1 MRDTAKKLLRFFARI
16 LVATV
21 LLVWAFSQV
30 DFGQF
35 RQVVSSARWEC
46 VLGVWL
52 FTAVFFWLQCLTMEM
67 ILRKQDCRVGVNT
80 LFGVSCIT
88 AFYSLIL
95 PGILST
101 GVKWYILKRLTGKG
115 SQVLSSMLY
124 NQVTLSVVMIV
135 VGLAALIATNPTQTL
150 FPGVQSTWIVPV
162 VCGVLVVIILLVSV
176 LLLNRRTGGSV
187 MSLFERT
194 LQWLPGGMQDKGLA
208 MLTQIGVFQTAGL
221 RFHSIVAVINAFNSL
236 LVGLLVYYFA
246 ARAAYIGVSVGVL
259 LWLCAIIFLLSKVP
273 ISVANLGVREVTL
286 VGLLAAYGA
295 GRSEALLM
303 SMILFSSLVFMAA
316 LGGLYQLLWW
326 VGKTRGGGDRAAEP
340 ARGCETVS
348 AEETR

>member
-1 MRDTAKKLLRFFARI
+1 MKDQAKKLLRFFARI
-16 LVATV
+16 LVAVV
-21 LLVWAFSQV
+21 LLVWAFSEV
-30 DFGQF
+30 DFAQF

-52 FTAVFFWLQCLTMEM
+52 STAVFFWLQCLTMEM

-124 NQVTLSVVMIV
+124 NQVTLSVVMAGI
-135 VGLAALIATNPTQTL
+135 GLAALVVTNPTKTL

-162 VCGVLVVIILLVSV
+162 VSGAVLMLIVLISA
-176 LLLNRRTGGSV
+176 LLLNGRTGGSV
-187 MSLFERT
+187 MRLFQGAMR
-194 LQWLPGGMQDKGLA
+194 WLPGGLRDKGLA
-208 MLTQIGVFQTAGL
+208 MLAQIGVFQTAGL
-221 RFHSIVAVINAFNSL
+221 RFHLIVAVINAFNTL
-236 LVGLLVYYFA
+236 LVGLLIYYFA

-273 ISVANLGVREVTL
+273 ITVANLGVREVTL
-286 VGLLAAYGA
+286 VGLLAGYGV

-303 SMILFSSLVFMAA
+303 SMILFSSLIFMAA
-316 LGGLYQLLWW
+316 LGGVYQLVWW
-326 VGKTRGGGDRAAEP
+326 VGKIRGGGDRDAEP
-340 ARGCETVS
+340 TRGCETIS